1 MGRFAGS
8 MNHHVEAPAVAHGHD
23 RGFRSVLAGF
33 VENRI
38 EQRNQRGNA
47 FEREALGAKIA
58 RLQNLFEKIGANQTL
73 KDFVL
78 INWAWRSF
86 EPLNDP
92 AAAFRPRQIHQI
104 RANHAPA
111 DAGALLPVLYGVPSI
126 ELYAPSIVPQMPTGC
141 LRLGR
146 AQSAAAGALYKE

>member
-92 AAAFRPRQIHQI
+92 AAAFRLPQMHETA
-104 RANHAPA
+104 ANHAA
-111 DAGALLPVLYGVPSI
+111 VDASRFFTTLPGPPPHSRSLHRSH
-126 ELYAPSIVPQMPTGC
+126 
-141 LRLGR
+141 
-146 AQSAAAGALYKE
+146 